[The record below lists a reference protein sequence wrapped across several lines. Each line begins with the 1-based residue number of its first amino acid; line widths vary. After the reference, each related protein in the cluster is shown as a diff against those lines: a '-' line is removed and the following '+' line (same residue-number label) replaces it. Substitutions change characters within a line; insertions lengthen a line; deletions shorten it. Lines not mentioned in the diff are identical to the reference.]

1 MLFSRF
7 SDRLA
12 EQGHT
17 VIAVDL
23 IEKAVLQFI
32 AENNLEARKTEV
44 LVEDRSLICY
54 KVYAVV
60 FYLKQFMMY
69 AW

>member
-23 IEKAVLQFI
+23 VEKAVLQFI

-54 KVYAVV
+54 KVCSI
-60 FYLKQFMMY
+60 LPNNS
-69 AW
+69 